1 MTPEQLRVGGG
12 GRETREKCD
21 EERRERKRRGRRTNE
36 PKVNARMDECRGEKR
51 KEKKSALFLY
61 RLSKKEE
68 RNSQGRIWQQQTL
81 MNSRS
86 LIKTNKHTHTCVCTR
101 AAN

>member
-1 MTPEQLRVGGG
+1 VSGVAAW
-12 GRETREKCD
+12 
-21 EERRERKRRGRRTNE
+21 RRGKNVMRSDVNGKRRRRRTNE
-36 PKVNARMDECRGEKR
+36 PKVNARMDGCRGEK
-51 KEKKSALFLY
+51 KEKKSALSIVYL
-61 RLSKKEE
+61 K

-86 LIKTNKHTHTCVCTR
+86 LIKTNKHTHTCVCTL